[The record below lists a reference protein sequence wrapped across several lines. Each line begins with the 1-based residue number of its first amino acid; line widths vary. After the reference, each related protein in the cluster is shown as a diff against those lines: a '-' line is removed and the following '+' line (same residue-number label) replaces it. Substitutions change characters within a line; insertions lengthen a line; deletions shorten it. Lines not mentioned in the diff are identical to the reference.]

1 MKGFCTF
8 GQYVQ
13 HDTIDILIKCCPHPI
28 LMNKILKIQL
38 NSIQYHTKNTTQSSL
53 NSINFETS

>member
-13 HDTIDILIKCCPHPI
+13 HDTNDILIKCCMDPI
-28 LMNKILKIQL
+28 LMNKKD
-38 NSIQYHTKNTTQSSL
+38 SIEFQNT
-53 NSINFETS
+53 